1 MSKTLYVPDHVLEK
15 LKDPNKGVDPNRKEL
30 DKLPQ
35 PVGWRILVLPFKAKD
50 KTKGGVL
57 LTDKTVEDSQ
67 LTATVALVLA
77 TGPDAYNDNEKFPNG
92 PWCKQGDWVVFGRYA
107 GSRLKIDG
115 GEVRLLNDD
124 EILGTV
130 ESPEDVLTII

>member
-67 LTATVALVLA
+67 LTALMLIMITKSFLMDLGVNRVIGLCLA
-77 TGPDAYNDNEKFPNG
+77 DTQDQDLKLMEEKLGYLTMTKYSAPLN
-92 PWCKQGDWVVFGRYA
+92 
-107 GSRLKIDG
+107 RLKMY
-115 GEVRLLNDD
+115 
-124 EILGTV
+124 
-130 ESPEDVLTII
+130 